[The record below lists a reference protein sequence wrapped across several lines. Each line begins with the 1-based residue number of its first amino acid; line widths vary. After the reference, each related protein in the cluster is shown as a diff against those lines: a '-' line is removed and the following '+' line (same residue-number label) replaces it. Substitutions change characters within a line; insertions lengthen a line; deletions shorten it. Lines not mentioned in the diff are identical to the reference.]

1 MDRDIGDNGRQ
12 PAPMP
17 ADDQTR
23 LATRL
28 AQPLRRSRQRL
39 RSVARRGLRRV
50 ARPYARRR
58 SRRADTVARL
68 GRVETELEHVGE
80 RHSEQIE
87 RLEDLVRELV
97 LTAEALRRELT
108 QATVEQV
115 GKETPREGGVES

>member
-39 RSVARRGLRRV
+39 RSVARRGLWRV

-68 GRVETELEHVGE
+68 GRLETEVEHVGE

-97 LTAEALRRELT
+97 LTAESLRRELA
-108 QATVEQV
+108 QATAEQV
-115 GKETPREGGVES
+115 CEETPQEGGVES